1 MTYLCL
7 ELDKALAALSSHPI
21 PPSKLTGDI
30 MSSFKGLVTLG
41 LTEWESGFFILKC
54 QIGISA
60 QCSLL

>member
-41 LTEWESGFFILKC
+41 LTE
-54 QIGISA
+54 
-60 QCSLL
+60 